1 MTIIDGSLRFQT
13 RMLLFP
19 AIMFILWLGPRRPL
33 TNIDQVLFLLN
44 TGNNFRRNRTSNAG

>member
-33 TNIDQVLFLLN
+33 TNIDQVLFILN